1 MLLITHVSEAAGGI
15 LLILLGH
22 MALARRAV
30 RAELLEPTP
39 LLRLQL
45 ALLGTEVFLD
55 TFEIVSALTLVLTLK
70 GYGFPRGFLSDCGIF
85 SCAGF
90 LFIFGFLRFPCSG
103 GRGSCS

>member
-22 MALARRAV
+22 MALARRTV

-45 ALLGTEVFLD
+45 ALLGT
-55 TFEIVSALTLVLTLK
+55 
-70 GYGFPRGFLSDCGIF
+70 
-85 SCAGF
+85 
-90 LFIFGFLRFPCSG
+90 
-103 GRGSCS
+103 